1 MLALL
6 KHEVNTQDFIFQ
18 AIQRWLV
25 INLDPLIYGYSY
37 LISLDD
43 ETVVSYWMLRSF
55 QGTQVNLNG
64 LLEKHRYHV
73 FIVELLKRNLMS
85 QVTEWF
91 RRPRTML
98 KILYVSGNQEFFQKP
113 PEIKLFYGRGR
124 KHPYLLGGEALSV
137 KLSTGEAT
145 GAHLTGALGQG
156 VLKTFFRCQSI

>member
-37 LISLDD
+37 LISL

-85 QVTEWF
+85 QVTE
-91 RRPRTML
+91 
-98 KILYVSGNQEFFQKP
+98 
-113 PEIKLFYGRGR
+113 
-124 KHPYLLGGEALSV
+124 
-137 KLSTGEAT
+137 
-145 GAHLTGALGQG
+145 
-156 VLKTFFRCQSI
+156 